1 MKLTFAFCSTAAA
14 VAMQEDIDLKAKFL
28 LYFVIQYLLMSR
40 LKIEKWS
47 PSWMTAS
54 DVTLFPMAFPLP
66 SLVTLLPIAGA
77 DPMVIL
83 LTGEPLESPNP
94 ITY

>member
-1 MKLTFAFCSTAAA
+1 MKLTFSSCSTAAA
-14 VAMQEDIDLKAKFL
+14 VAMQEDTDLKVKFL

-47 PSWMTAS
+47 PSWMTVS
-54 DVTLFPMAFPLP
+54 DITLFPMTFLLP
-66 SLVTLLPIAGA
+66 SIVTLLPMAGA

-83 LTGEPLESPNP
+83 LTREPLESPNP
-94 ITY
+94 MTY